1 MIRDNLK
8 KLSDAGPRYGMKM
21 RQTDAGLSVFKGEV
35 FWVLRDGKTGEI
47 QDEGHIPNIVTLDAG
62 ILVARMMKTPSAVP
76 NVCEPNFGI
85 FALAV
90 GTGDVGWDPLD
101 PPAATNTQRSLYS
114 ELARKQI
121 ASSDFIDAG
130 GGISGI
136 PTNVV
141 DYTTTFAESEAVG
154 ALVEMGLLGGDV
166 DTNMSI
172 TNPIMPANG
181 LYDATVDVAGKDT
194 LVNYLTFPVINKP
207 PTSTLTWTW
216 RITS

>member
-8 KLSDAGPRYGMKM
+8 KLTDSRPRFNMRMRSSDGPV
-21 RQTDAGLSVFKGEV
+21 SIFKGEV
-35 FWVLRDGKTGEI
+35 FWTLRDGKTGRV

-101 PPAATNTQRSLYS
+101 PPAATNTQRSLYN

-121 ASSDFIDAG
+121 ASSDFIDSG

-141 DYTTTFAESEAVG
+141 DYTTTFAEAEAVG
-154 ALVEMGLLGGDV
+154 ALVEMGLVGGDV

-172 TNPIMPANG
+172 TNPILPPNG
-181 LYDATVDVAGKDT
+181 LYDDTVDVVGKDT
-194 LVNYLTFPVINKP
+194 LVNYLTFPVISKP
-207 PTSTLTWTW
+207 ATSTLTWTW

>member
-1 MIRDNLK
+1 MLNDNLK
-8 KLSDAGPRYGMKM
+8 KLADAGPRYNMKM
-21 RQTDAGLSVFKGEV
+21 HESDAGLSIFKGEV
-35 FWVLRDGKTGEI
+35 FWVLRDGKTGRI
-47 QDEGHIPNIVTLDAG
+47 QDEGHIPNIVTIDAG

-90 GTGDVGWDPLD
+90 GTGDGGWDPLD

-121 ASSDFIDAG
+121 ASSDFIDSG

-141 DYTTTFAESEAVG
+141 DYTTTFSESEAVG

-172 TNPIMPANG
+172 TNPILPANG
-181 LYDATVDVAGKDT
+181 AYDPTVDVVGKDI

-216 RITS
+216 RISS